1 MHGPGEYRDG
11 GQASDIDDTS
21 NPGFPDFLG
30 RNCDV
35 PAWNVL
41 SPFV

>member
-1 MHGPGEYRDG
+1 MAVQGPGG

-21 NPGFPDFLG
+21 NLVFPDFSG

-35 PAWNVL
+35 PARDVL
-41 SPFV
+41 PPSV